1 MKFQITMKDPD
12 SIYESIRNAINISR
26 PNELTDEEWEV
37 VFAIRENS
45 MNKILQKWISYN
57 ECITIE
63 IDTVLNTAT
72 ILET

>member
-12 SIYESIRNAINISR
+12 SIYESVRNAINISR
-26 PNELTDEEWEV
+26 PNELTDEEWGV

-72 ILET
+72 VVEA

>member
-1 MKFQITMKDPD
+1 MKDPD